1 MRVAQCLLQDENS
14 DLHEQLEEEQAR
26 SDELEASL
34 EEALAQLDEQ
44 RAEAETAQNTIRTQA
59 REVANLKVSTSG
71 LSIIALFAYFS

>member
-1 MRVAQCLLQDENS
+1 MRVAQCLLQDDDS

-44 RAEAETAQNTIRTQA
+44 RAEAEAAQNIIHTQA
-59 REVANLKVSTSG
+59 REIANLKVCTSS
-71 LSIIALFAYFS
+71 LSINALLAYLH